1 MTNPLPSRITPRQ
14 AEARRANGKLS
25 QGPQTE
31 EGKSISSMN
40 ALKFGFFARDPLLP
54 GESAAEFAEF
64 RGSLHESLRP
74 VGGAEIM
81 LVDRI
86 AESGWRLGRF
96 PAVEAAMYSA
106 ELLEEQA
113 QLGRR
118 QARALIHQPLPPH
131 GSGTSD
137 PPARRGLER
146 QKYAICAE

>member
-1 MTNPLPSRITPRQ
+1 MTNPIHSRITPRQ
-14 AEARRANGKLS
+14 AETRRANGKLS
-25 QGPQTE
+25 QGSKTE
-31 EGKSISSMN
+31 EGKAISSMN

-54 GESAAEFAEF
+54 GESAREFAEF
-64 RGSLHESLRP
+64 RGRLHESLHP

-113 QLGRR
+113 QLVRR
-118 QARALIHQPLPPH
+118 QARALLHHRLQPD
-131 GSGTSD
+131 GSATG
-137 PPARRGLER
+137 
-146 QKYAICAE
+146 